1 MHLQEASPIDPG
13 SVNKIPDTF
22 LNPFILQVYLPLNR
36 LISTSH
42 SYFNFYLRISSN
54 KEAISKWNEIAKMVA
69 DENNIGTKP
78 VHRFL
83 KETGC
88 PECYLDNAEYLEKF
102 EPHGLYPTSIY
113 RKCDGDILAKPDAS
127 VVECTMRHIL
137 TTTAKIVYKVLDP
150 ANPELK
156 NVYKPLGRFVWCDN
170 LSFHALFIW
179 KYSVLLLIND
189 RQFKIHFNACIFLH
203 KYVYL
208 LHDL

>member
-13 SVNKIPDTF
+13 SVNKIPGTF
-22 LNPFILQVYLPLNR
+22 LNPFILQVYLPLNC

-42 SYFNFYLRISSN
+42 SSFNFYLRISSN

-69 DENNIGTKP
+69 DENDIGTKP

-102 EPHGLYPTSIY
+102 DPHGLYPTSIY

-127 VVECTMRHIL
+127 VVECTMRHTL

-156 NVYKPLGRFVWCDN
+156 NVYKSLGRFV
-170 LSFHALFIW
+170 
-179 KYSVLLLIND
+179 
-189 RQFKIHFNACIFLH
+189 
-203 KYVYL
+203 
-208 LHDL
+208 

>member
-1 MHLQEASPIDPG
+1 MHFQEASPIDPG

-22 LNPFILQVYLPLNR
+22 LNPLILQVYLSLNC

-42 SYFNFYLRISSN
+42 YSFNFYLRISSN

-102 EPHGLYPTSIY
+102 DPHGLYPTSIY
-113 RKCDGDILAKPDAS
+113 RKCDGDILAKADAS
-127 VVECTMRHIL
+127 VVECTMRHTL

-156 NVYKPLGRFVWCDN
+156 NVYKPLGRFVLCDN
-170 LSFHALFIW
+170 LSFHALI
-179 KYSVLLLIND
+179 I
-189 RQFKIHFNACIFLH
+189 
-203 KYVYL
+203 
-208 LHDL
+208 